1 MSGVRT
7 RLTYNDSSDETV
19 VIGRMLTGENDNITT
34 CTIKD
39 SAEGWNQLVIEG
51 NQVLQENLPVSESE
65 FGTARNGEE
74 EPEILLE
81 VFRNDEWEVRDRFY
95 ATEGGAV
102 DDTGFYKNNSL
113 YGHGKYIGEQRV
125 EITDPISGDIS
136 DGMEALLPDGYSLQ
150 APDDIDIPS
159 LTDYTFKGKRENG
172 FLDLANPH
180 NWVLVFTADLDE
192 NNNYIVRFEPKGY
205 GDEEGTIIRGVDAF
219 SYDYWKKKDTKT
231 VVSEVTVLGNTAAG
245 DTVEETVTA
254 EDPDIKRS
262 LTKRVGYPIT
272 EAEAEEIGEDLLQP
286 SFVEHG
292 ALEGPLFIDNTV
304 NFSVGIVDETRNIDD
319 VFTVVEQRDYL
330 HQGETYF
337 SFIFEKEANIKENFM
352 RKGVREERD
361 ALFGQGEDTINIDFD
376 EFDAENSTAEA
387 DNATSEDDESP
398 DISAST
404 GVAFGDAGYN
414 YASEDPTSSISD
426 GGTAS
431 ASTTVPDLPSLS
443 AEMYLVS
450 CNISVYA
457 VNEDVSGD
465 IDVIIS
471 NTSNDDTLFDETLT
485 LVGVTGEEYRFGNR
499 SMTIIER
506 DPGAENDDIE
516 LEVTNNTGNTVAIGL
531 DLTVDAIREHDHSV
545 SGSTDSHNHNVSV
558 LDGGHGGSG
567 DPSEHV
573 ITGEQAEQLIE
584 LLQQFQTDR

>member
-1 MSGVRT
+1 MSGVPT
-7 RLTYNDSSDETV
+7 KLTYNNSSDETV

-39 SAEGWNQLVIEG
+39 SADAWNQLIIEG
-51 NQVLQENLPVSESE
+51 NQVLQENLPVGESE
-65 FGTARNGEE
+65 FGTARNGEQ
-74 EPEILLE
+74 EPEILVE
-81 VFRNDEWEVRDRFY
+81 VFRNGDWEVRDRFY

-125 EITDPISGDIS
+125 EITDPITGDIS

-192 NNNYIVRFEPKGY
+192 NNDYIVRFEPKGY
-205 GDEEGTIIRGVDAF
+205 GDVQGTIIRGIDPF

-245 DTVEETVTA
+245 ETVQQTVTA

-272 EAEAEEIGEDLLQP
+272 EAEAEQIGDDLLQP

-304 NFSVGIVDETRNIDD
+304 NFSVGILDETRNIDD

-337 SFIFEKEANIKENFM
+337 SFVFEKEANIKENFM

-361 ALFGQGEDTINIDFD
+361 ALFTSSESQTTVGPLDINDNVTDTEQVTDQYDSDTQFDHNHGNSNSTSDVGQIENNPQNLFQFSTTIN
-376 EFDAENSTAEA
+376 
-387 DNATSEDDESP
+387 DD
-398 DISAST
+398 SA
-404 GVAFGDAGYN
+404 V
-414 YASEDPTSSISD
+414 SD
-426 GGTAS
+426 
-431 ASTTVPDLPSLS
+431 STTVFYDG
-443 AEMYLVS
+443 
-450 CNISVYA
+450 NILQ
-457 VNEDVSGD
+457 
-465 IDVIIS
+465 IDFNMNVVGAGYGEEFIVEINAGS
-471 NTSNDDTLFDETLT
+471 DTLFSR
-485 LVGVTGEEYRFGNR
+485 GV
-499 SMTIIER
+499 
-506 DPGAENDDIE
+506 
-516 LEVTNNTGNTVAIGL
+516 VTNNGGVIDITEVDLRNHDGESIEIIVVNKTGSSQSVELGATVLLEEPHNHFVSIADTNGDTADLIVQVNDNDSTAGDTSSLTVSGETVDDLL
-531 DLTVDAIREHDHSV
+531 DLIET
-545 SGSTDSHNHNVSV
+545 
-558 LDGGHGGSG
+558 
-567 DPSEHV
+567 
-573 ITGEQAEQLIE
+573 QLNK
-584 LLQQFQTDR
+584 TDR